1 MVSCNIWKVQL
12 NRAEPFNLYNHLY
25 NVHHNCLALF
35 LQSVFAFP
43 SKCVQSRLETSCYLF
58 ATCRLDSRPHNSCP
72 LFHSLSTSVSIPSWT
87 ERHFTCSS
95 SSSEMV
101 WTRVVSLGWVQVV
114 RFAQEPSRSN
124 CVCSCT
130 PTQQTHHIFLFCRRK
145 HNPQGIS
152 LLPVWKLL
160 AIYMLAGKT
169 LPLSLTLH
177 NPRGSDCTAV
187 RQI

>member
-1 MVSCNIWKVQL
+1 MFTTTAFRFSFKVCSKSSRNILLPICNLQTWFPTSQQL
-12 NRAEPFNLYNHLY
+12 
-25 NVHHNCLALF
+25 
-35 LQSVFAFP
+35 
-43 SKCVQSRLETSCYLF
+43 
-58 ATCRLDSRPHNSCP
+58 P

-152 LLPVWKLL
+152 LLPIWKLL